1 MIIFQVRWYN
11 IIELELDS
19 IERRLNKRIVFFT
32 VRQQAKLSKY
42 EYDTLLELCRYAKN
56 LFNEGLYNCRQY
68 YFNES
73 GYLNYEKN
81 YHLLKNSDNYKMLN
95 SNMAQQILKEVDGS
109 FQSFFGLLKLARTGK
124 YSFKDIRLPQYLKKD
139 GYFTLVIG
147 FVRLNGN
154 KLLIPMSNSFRKTHK
169 KIEIR
174 IPPILLDKTVKE
186 IRIIPKSDGRF
197 FELQYTYEAGFH
209 IKETLDLNK
218 ALSIDVGI
226 HNLATCVTSEGRSF
240 LLDGKRLK
248 SINQWYNKNNARLQ
262 SIKDKQH
269 LSVKTRQQSSLERN
283 RNNRINDY
291 ISKCARHI
299 INYCL
304 SNNIGNIVIGYD
316 PALQKE
322 SSLGKRNNQNF
333 VNIPFGKLKDKLEY
347 LSEYY
352 GIHLIKQEESYTSKA
367 SFFDK
372 DDIPVYNDDHPK
384 EYSFS
389 GTRIKRGLYK
399 TSKGMYLNAD
409 INGALNIL
417 KKSNVASL
425 TALYA
430 RGQVDSPLRIRI
442 A

>member
-1 MIIFQVRWYN
+1 MYLTI
-11 IIELELDS
+11 
-19 IERRLNKRIVFFT
+19 K
-32 VRQQAKLSKY
+32 QQPKLSKSD
-42 EYDTLLELCRYAKN
+42 YDTLLELCRYAKN
-56 LFNEGLYNCRQY
+56 LYNEGLYNCRQY
-68 YFNES
+68 YFNE
-73 GYLNYEKN
+73 GEYLNYEKN
-81 YHLLKNSDNYKMLN
+81 YHLLKNSENYKMLN

-109 FQSFFGLLKLARTGK
+109 FQAFFGLLKLVKKGR
-124 YSFKDIRLPQYLKKD
+124 YSYRDIKLPQYLRKE

-147 FVRLNGN
+147 FVRLNEN

-174 IPPILLDKTVKE
+174 IPPVLLDKKVKE

-197 FELQYTYEAGFH
+197 FEIQYTYEAYSD
-209 IKETLDLNK
+209 IREELDFNK

-226 HNLATCVTSEGRSF
+226 NNLATCVTSEGNSF
-240 LLDGKRLK
+240 ILDGRKLK
-248 SINQWYNKNNARLQ
+248 SINQWYNKNNSRLQ

-269 LSVKTRQQSSLERN
+269 ITVKTKQQSRLERK
-283 RNNRINDY
+283 RNNQINDY

-304 SNNIGNIVIGYD
+304 DNSIGNIVIGYN
-316 PALQKE
+316 PTLQKE
-322 SSLGKRNNQNF
+322 SDLGRSNNQTF
-333 VNIPFGKLKDKLEY
+333 VNIPFGRLKDKLEY

-367 SFFDK
+367 SFFDR
-372 DDIPVYNDDHPK
+372 DDIPFYNDDNPK
-384 EYSFS
+384 EYVFS
-389 GTRIKRGLYK
+389 GVRVKRGLYQ
-399 TSKGMYLNAD
+399 TSEGRYLNAD

-417 KKSNVASL
+417 KKSSVVSL
-425 TALYA
+425 TALYS